1 MKVEVNQSKHGMKAK
16 TIKSIIHNKIEHWLE
31 SIEDVSLRNRVKD
44 KVIVTGGAIASM
56 LLGEEVN
63 DFDIYFRDHDTTKA
77 VADYYLAKFLER
89 HKPAGGIKTP
99 FCVSDVDGRVKIV
112 VKSAGIASDTGTDKP
127 YEYFEGQPDESAAAY
142 VGDVLNDPAQIE
154 DTYQE
159 IEQTVLT
166 QEEDKKSKGKY
177 VPRFLTSNAITLS
190 EKIQLILRFY
200 GDPDNIHEN
209 YDFVHCTNYWS
220 SWDNNLVLR
229 PAALE
234 SLLSK
239 ELRYV
244 GSKYPLCSLVRLRKF
259 ITRGWYVNAG
269 QILKMAMQL
278 NDLNL
283 KDLKVLE
290 DQLTG
295 VDTAYF
301 IQLIDRLKEKD
312 PEKVDSAYLVEIID
326 RIF

>member
-1 MKVEVNQSKHGMKAK
+1 MTDTTKHGMKAK
-16 TIKSIIHNKIEHWLE
+16 TIKSIIHNKIKYWLE
-31 SIEDVSLRNRVKD
+31 SITDEKLRKQAEQS
-44 KVIVTGGAIASM
+44 VIVTGGSIASM

-63 DFDIYFRDHDTTKA
+63 DFDIYFRNHATTKA
-77 VADYYLAKFLER
+77 MAEYYLAKFLKH
-89 HKPAGGIKTP
+89 HKPSGGIKVP
-99 FCVSDVDGRVKIV
+99 FAISDVDGRVKVV
-112 VKSAGIASDTGTDKP
+112 VKSAGIAKDEGTDKP
-127 YEYFEGQPDESAAAY
+127 YQYFEGQPDESAAAY

-159 IEQTVLT
+159 IEKTVLEQKET
-166 QEEDKKSKGKY
+166 KDKGKY

-190 EKIQLILRFY
+190 DKIQLILRFY
-200 GDPDNIHEN
+200 GEPDEIHGN

-220 SWDNNLVLR
+220 SWNNELVLR

-234 SLLSK
+234 AMLSR
-239 ELRYV
+239 ELRYI

-259 ITRGWYVNAG
+259 INRGWHVNAG

-301 IQLIDRLKEKD
+301 VQLIERLKEKD
-312 PEKVDSAYLVEIID
+312 PEKVDCAYLVEIID
-326 RIF
+326 KIF

>member
-1 MKVEVNQSKHGMKAK
+1 MDKNTHGMKAK
-16 TIKSIIHNKIEHWLE
+16 TIKAIIHSKVKNWLK
-31 SIEDVSLRNRVKD
+31 SITDATLRERAEKA
-44 KVIVTGGAIASM
+44 VIVTGGSIASM

-77 VADYYLAKFLER
+77 IAQYYLDKFLKH
-89 HKPAGGIKTP
+89 HKPSGGIKVP
-99 FCVSDVDGRVKIV
+99 FSVSDVDGRVKIV
-112 VKSAGIASDTGTDKP
+112 VKSAGVANSEGTDKP

-159 IEQTVLT
+159 IEKTVLT
-166 QEEDKKSKGKY
+166 QEETKKDKGKY
-177 VPRFLTSNAITLS
+177 IPRFLTSNAITLS
-190 EKIQLILRFY
+190 DKIQLILRFY
-200 GDPDNIHEN
+200 GEPDEIHGN

-234 SLLSK
+234 ALLSR
-239 ELRYV
+239 ELKYV
-244 GSKYPLCSLVRLRKF
+244 GSKYPICSLVRLRKF
-259 ITRGWYVNAG
+259 ISRGWHVNAG
-269 QILKMAMQL
+269 QILKMSMQVSE
-278 NDLNL
+278 LNL
-283 KDLKVLE
+283 HDLKVLE

-301 IQLIDRLKEKD
+301 IQLLDRLKERD